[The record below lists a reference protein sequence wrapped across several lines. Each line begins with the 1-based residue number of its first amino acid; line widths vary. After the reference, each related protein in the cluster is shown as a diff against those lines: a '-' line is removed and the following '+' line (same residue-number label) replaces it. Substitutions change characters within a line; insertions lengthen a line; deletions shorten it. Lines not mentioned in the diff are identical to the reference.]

1 MIRSLKNFI
10 NNKKKA
16 GVHMIT
22 NIINAGFGH
31 SVRFIAMLESL
42 RTFSHA
48 PITCLTPGSMI
59 KFIKANT
66 TQYNCDVHNFYYL
79 QSLVSK
85 RKKSTKSL
93 IKASDKKLLQKLNT
107 TTIMIN
113 DFFVNAQKIQ
123 RLFSNN
129 TITCC
134 LYHGNIEIKKNDD
147 LKTAAFKK
155 MVRDTAS
162 KHDIFFHI
170 NIQQPQ
176 YKPNLKCIY
185 IPIPIVSRRI
195 SMHKQ
200 TVNSILG
207 LQPEEKFILVHAGSA
222 VMENV
227 YKDLHNFYTA
237 VNTLKTSF
245 KIVVA
250 SSLENNHF
258 PFDSR
263 IIKAPLFHNGI
274 DLVNAS
280 ELVISKPGMGI
291 LQDCIVT
298 NKPLLFL
305 PGDFAERNL
314 KIQLLD
320 QLLQG
325 NLPMIKNISAS
336 NLEESINQC
345 LSIKNLYQAAYEQVP
360 VNGADILARAANI
373 LKDIKK
379 DKIQDFIPMIK
390 EMSPFV

>member
-250 SSLENNHF
+250 SSL
-258 PFDSR
+258 
-263 IIKAPLFHNGI
+263 G
-274 DLVNAS
+274 